1 MKQKYI
7 VGNWKMTLNKMG
19 SLKLAEDIKSIDKLI
34 SNDPLSLGN
43 KTTAFPLPI

>member
-34 SNDPLSLGN
+34 SNDSQNLGN
-43 KTTAFPLPI
+43 KIATLSLPI